1 MAEESAVQGSDAF
14 AERFVGVL
22 NAGALALMA
31 SVGHRVG
38 LFDTMASAPP
48 STSDQIAAAARLNE
62 RYVREWLAAMT
73 TSGFVDH
80 DPAAMTFV
88 LPPRARRVADP
99 SGREQPRIGTMREH
113 ERSRLDLAGRDSLV
127 GRADTLGDGRPVRH
141 ARVRAES
148 VGPSGSFCD
157 LWAVVTVRPSR
168 VGCPVHRLPWP
179 RRTKTN

>member
-1 MAEESAVQGSDAF
+1 MTEESAVQGSDAF

-73 TSGFVDH
+73 TGGFVDH

-88 LPPRARRVADP
+88 LPPEHAAWLTRAGENNLASAPCASMNAAASTWLVA
-99 SGREQPRIGTMREH
+99 T
-113 ERSRLDLAGRDSLV
+113 A
-127 GRADTLGDGRPVRH
+127 
-141 ARVRAES
+141 
-148 VGPSGSFCD
+148 
-157 LWAVVTVRPSR
+157 W
-168 VGCPVHRLPWP
+168 
-179 RRTKTN
+179 